1 MKNKRNVR
9 QVRLTISPGCGQS
22 ALHNRVSISKI
33 GKAGKHESRK
43 EGKQNRRKAGK
54 QESRKAGKPE
64 SRKVGKQESRKAG
77 KQESRKAGKE
87 ESTPNQ
93 SQSRWRDLK
102 ETIDH
107 AAPKN
112 RFANNVCFCA
122 SRIMRSRT
130 TYQIDPCTASAVI
143 VVRKKSYSDTIFLV
157 NHFIPS
163 LFSFAILYLRC
174 LASHYV
180 GCSASQLNINFLS
193 TLTTSY
199 SLNMYSRKMKTNS

>member
-1 MKNKRNVR
+1 MKNHEKQKKHQVGQVDHLARVR
-9 QVRLTISPGCGQS
+9 AKCFAQS
-22 ALHNRVSISKI
+22 CINIEYWKSR
-33 GKAGKHESRK
+33 KAGKPKGRKTEQKES
-43 EGKQNRRKAGK
+43 RKAGK
-54 QESRKAGKPE
+54 QESRKAGKP
-64 SRKVGKQESRKAG
+64 ESRKAG

-163 LFSFAILYLRC
+163 
-174 LASHYV
+174 
-180 GCSASQLNINFLS
+180 
-193 TLTTSY
+193 
-199 SLNMYSRKMKTNS
+199 YSRLQFCIFDALHLIMQGVQRVN